1 MSKQIKD
8 VAASVRGRLLN
19 IAKNERRSFDS
30 VLLLYM
36 QERLLYRLSVSEF
49 SSKFVL
55 KGGLLMFMLTDYK
68 GRPTKDIDL
77 LAQQISNDKEDI
89 KNVFS
94 SICNVKYENDGLV
107 YSGEDIEVEDIKEEA
122 DYHGV
127 RVKTVCFLG
136 NARKMV
142 QLDIGFG
149 DIVIPKPREMECP
162 ILLDLDAPVIK
173 VYSLESIIS
182 EKFQAMIALS
192 VANSRMKDFYDIYT
206 LLNANN
212 FDGRKLQEA
221 VFETLQRRH
230 TVIEKE
236 NVIFTEEFIKDE
248 GRNRLWQ
255 SFLRKINVTGL
266 EFGEVMKY
274 IEEFL
279 KPIYDSI
286 INEEEF
292 FMQWDYTNKKWF
304 KDLKES
310 EAAAGKDDARVD

>member
-8 VAASVRGRLLN
+8 VAASVRGRLVN
-19 IAKNERRSFDS
+19 IAVRERRAFDS

-36 QERLLYRLSVSEF
+36 QERLLYRLSISEF

-55 KGGLLMFMLTDYK
+55 KGGLLMFMLTEYK

-77 LAQQISNDKEDI
+77 LAQQISNDKDDI
-89 KNVFS
+89 KNIFLSVC
-94 SICNVKYENDGLV
+94 SINYEDDGLIFN
-107 YSGEDIEVEDIKEEA
+107 GDDIEVEDIKEDA

-127 RVKTVCFLG
+127 RVKTTCYLG
-136 NARKMV
+136 NAKKMV

-162 ILLDLDAPVIK
+162 VLLDLEAPIIK

-206 LLNANN
+206 LLATNN

-230 TVIEKE
+230 TILEKDH
-236 NVIFTEEFIKDE
+236 VIFTEQFILDE
-248 GRNRLWQ
+248 SRNRLWE
-255 SFLRKINVTGL
+255 SFLRKINVEKF
-266 EFGEVMKY
+266 EFREAMKY
-274 IEEFL
+274 IGNFL
-279 KPIYDSI
+279 KPIYDFI
-286 INEEEF
+286 TAEEEF
-292 FMQWDYTNKKWF
+292 FMQWDCTNRKWV
-304 KDLKES
+304 KDL
-310 EAAAGKDDARVD
+310 G

>member
-1 MSKQIKD
+1 MSKKVKD
-8 VAASVRGRLLN
+8 VAASVRGRLAN
-19 IAKNERRSFDS
+19 IAVKERRTFDS

-36 QERLLYRLSVSEF
+36 QERLLYRLSISEF
-49 SSKFVL
+49 SSKFIL
-55 KGGLLMFMLTDYK
+55 KGGLLMFMLTEYK

-77 LAQQISNDKEDI
+77 LAQQISNDKDDI
-89 KNVFS
+89 KKVFLNIC
-94 SICNVKYENDGLV
+94 SINYEDDGLV
-107 YSGEDIEVEDIKEEA
+107 FNGDDIEVEDIKEAA

-127 RVKTVCFLG
+127 RVKTTCLLG
-136 NARKMV
+136 NAKKMV

-149 DIVIPKPREMECP
+149 DIVIPKPCEMECP
-162 ILLDLDAPVIK
+162 VLLDLDSPVIK

-206 LLNANN
+206 LLSTNN

-230 TVIEKE
+230 TILEKE
-236 NVIFTEEFIKDE
+236 NVIFTEVFIQDE
-248 GRNRLWQ
+248 SRNRLWE
-255 SFLRKINVTGL
+255 SFLRKINVAKFQFS
-266 EFGEVMKY
+266 EAMKY

-286 INEEEF
+286 VNEEEF
-292 FMQWDYTNKKWF
+292 FMQWDYEKKSWF
-304 KDLKES
+304 KELKER
-310 EAAAGKDDARVD
+310 EVAVE

>member
-8 VAASVRGRLLN
+8 VAASVRARLLN

-36 QERLLYRLSVSEF
+36 QERLLYRLSISEF
-49 SSKFVL
+49 SSKFIL
-55 KGGLLMFMLTDYK
+55 KGGLLMFMLTEYK

-77 LAQQISNDKEDI
+77 LAQQISNDKDDI
-89 KNVFS
+89 KRVFLD
-94 SICNVKYENDGLV
+94 ICNIQYEDDGLV
-107 YSGEDIEVEDIKEEA
+107 FIGEDIEVEDIKEDA

-127 RVKTVCFLG
+127 RVKSTCFLG
-136 NARKMV
+136 NAKKMV

-149 DIVIPKPREMECP
+149 DIVIPKATEMECP
-162 ILLDLDAPVIK
+162 ILLELEAPVIK

-192 VANSRMKDFYDIYT
+192 VANSRMKDFYDIFT
-206 LLNANN
+206 LLSTNN

-230 TVIEKE
+230 TIIEKE
-236 NVIFTEEFIKDE
+236 NVIFSEQFIQDE
-248 GRNRLWQ
+248 SRNRLWQ
-255 SFLRKINVTGL
+255 NFLRKINVEKL
-266 EFGEVMKY
+266 EFREVMKH

-279 KPIYDSI
+279 KPIYNSI

-292 FMQWDYTNKKWF
+292 FMQWDYVNKRWF

-310 EAAAGKDDARVD
+310 EAAVE